1 MKRERHGRRISIKWK
16 VFLCFL
22 FFTVM
27 LLVILWLFQTVYLG
41 RFYMRIK
48 KDELQTAAKSLLS
61 DAGAENYQ
69 EIVEEVAKSCGISV
83 QIFDNQGRELYKG
96 KNGMAARLHYAVD
109 FDIWYEKAKENG
121 GEYTEERSL
130 FLEWRKEDRPGE
142 RPPDWLPP
150 VPRQSAEEIMTW
162 VSLVTV
168 QGEEWVYILES
179 VLTPVDATVD
189 TLRIQLI
196 YISCATV
203 LMSLLMAWILSRGI
217 SRSLI
222 RVNVT
227 ARELA
232 KANYDVTFEEGDC
245 REIAE
250 LSETLNYAAGE
261 LGKTERFQRELLAN
275 VSHDLRTPLTMITAY
290 GEMLRDFP
298 DENTPENVQVII
310 DEARR
315 LTLLVNDLLDM
326 SRLRAGTLTLTKK
339 SYNFTQSV
347 RETVARFTAMLR
359 QEGYTIAFLCGQDEE
374 AMVNADKE
382 KLDQVI
388 YNLIGNAVNYTGEDK
403 RVTVRQLCRA
413 NVVRLEITDTGEG
426 IPKEEI
432 PYIWERYYKVE
443 HYHKRAVSGTGL
455 GLSIVKSILNLHGAE
470 YGAESLTGAGSTF
483 WFEMGREI

>member
-1 MKRERHGRRISIKWK
+1 MKRERYGKRISIKWK

-22 FFTVM
+22 LFTTM
-27 LLVILWLFQTVYLG
+27 LLVILWVFQTVYLG
-41 RFYMRIK
+41 RFYVRIK
-48 KDELQTAAKSLLS
+48 KDAFRSAMGRLISGTGTE
-61 DAGAENYQ
+61 DFQ
-69 EIVEEVAKSCGISV
+69 EIVEEVAEGYHISV
-83 QIFDNQGRELYKG
+83 QVFDSTGRELYRG
-96 KNGMAARLHYAVD
+96 ENGMTARFHYGAE
-109 FDIWYEKAKENG
+109 FDIWYGRALENG

-130 FLEWRKEDRPGE
+130 FPGWHKGE
-142 RPPDWLPP
+142 GGPGGWSRLPP
-150 VPRQSAEEIMTW
+150 MPQRSAEEIMTW
-162 VSLVTV
+162 VRLVTV
-168 QGEEWVYILES
+168 QGEEWVFILES

-203 LMSLLMAWILSRGI
+203 LLSLLMAWILSRGI

-232 KANYDVTFEEGDC
+232 RANYDVVFEEGDY

-250 LSETLNYAAGE
+250 LSETLNFAAGE

-310 DEARR
+310 EEARR

-326 SRLRAGTLTLTKK
+326 SRLRAGTLTLSRE
-339 SYNFTQSV
+339 SYSFTQSV
-347 RETVARFTAMLR
+347 RETVARFMAMLR
-359 QEGYTIAFLCGQDEE
+359 QEGYEIVFICGQGED
-374 AMVNADKE
+374 AVVNADKE
-382 KLDQVI
+382 KLGQVI

-403 RVTVRQLCRA
+403 RVTVRQLCRGDR
-413 NVVRLEITDTGEG
+413 VRLEITDTGEG
-426 IPKEEI
+426 IPEEEL

-443 HYHKRAVSGTGL
+443 SYHKRAVSGTGL
-455 GLSIVKSILNLHGAE
+455 GLSIVKSILKLHGAE
-470 YGAESLTGAGSTF
+470 YGAESRVGTGSTF
-483 WFEMGREI
+483 WFEIRREV